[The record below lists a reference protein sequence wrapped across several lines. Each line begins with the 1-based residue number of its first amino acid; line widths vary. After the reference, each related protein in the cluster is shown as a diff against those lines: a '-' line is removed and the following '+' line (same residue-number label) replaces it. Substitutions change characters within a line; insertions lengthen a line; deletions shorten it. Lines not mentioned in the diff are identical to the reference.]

1 MNILKKYFLFNKKNE
16 NNKILN
22 YELVDNY
29 REIAKLVKEAR
40 IQQNLTIQELSRI
53 SKIPEQTIN
62 SIENNT
68 KNIRPKFP
76 FIRSILI
83 KLEEC
88 LILKK
93 NTLVKLATRE
103 GENFKKEKPNFLIS
117 KFDLLNTWQGSLLYF
132 FILILTIFILKRY
145 FILKVYKKDKKYLL
159 IKNTKF
165 NFLKNLNIFPMEEV
179 AKPKNFNEN
188 LNFKISNMNMN
199 IKIQYKKNH
208 EDFPSSNWID
218 QKKLDNYLL
227 PTFTKKIVQYLESN

>member
-1 MNILKKYFLFNKKNE
+1 MNILKKYFLFNKKIE

-68 KNIRPKFP
+68 KNVIPKFP

-103 GENFKKEKPNFLIS
+103 RENFKKEKPNFLIK
-117 KFDLLNTWQGSLLYF
+117 KFDLINTWQGTLFYF
-132 FILILTIFILKRY
+132 FILVLTIFILKRY
-145 FILKVYKKDKKYLL
+145 FILNVH
-159 IKNTKF
+159 IIEIQNIENKNIEK
-165 NFLKNLNIFPMEEV
+165 
-179 AKPKNFNEN
+179 
-188 LNFKISNMNMN
+188 
-199 IKIQYKKNH
+199 
-208 EDFPSSNWID
+208 
-218 QKKLDNYLL
+218 
-227 PTFTKKIVQYLESN
+227 